1 MWDLRGYYYRST
13 PFCAIE
19 TLLIPFLTADE
30 KGANARLS
38 LGTFGL
44 HRGCMVGL
52 RSKIATYCAHGVLNM
67 SKGFIEEI
75 GRGRVGDS
83 ED

>member
-1 MWDLRGYYYRST
+1 VGFKELLLPRT
-13 PFCAIE
+13 PFSAIA
-19 TLLIPFLTADE
+19 TLLIPSFLTADE
-30 KGANARLS
+30 KGANAHLS

-44 HRGCMVGL
+44 HRGCFVGL
-52 RSKIATYCAHGVLNM
+52 TKIATYCAHGVLNM

>member
-1 MWDLRGYYYRST
+1 MGFKGLLLHRT
-13 PFCAIE
+13 PFSAIA
-19 TLLIPFLTADE
+19 TLLIPSFLTADE

-44 HRGCMVGL
+44 HRGCFVGL